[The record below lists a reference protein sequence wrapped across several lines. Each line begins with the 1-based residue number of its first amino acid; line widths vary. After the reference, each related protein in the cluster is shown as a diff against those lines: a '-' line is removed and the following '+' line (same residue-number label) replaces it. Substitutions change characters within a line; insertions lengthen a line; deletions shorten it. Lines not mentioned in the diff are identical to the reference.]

1 MEIEMKK
8 FLSKSTILCTI
19 IFMSINL
26 GIHSHASTLS
36 NKDYKIIEINEEFKL
51 IKPIGLVWVNPYV
64 RSDGT
69 SVRGHYRTSPDGYCW
84 NNFSGCR

>member
-1 MEIEMKK
+1 MKK
-8 FLSKSTILCTI
+8 FLNKSTILCTI

-26 GIHSHASTLS
+26 SIQSKASTLS

>member
-1 MEIEMKK
+1 MKK
-8 FLSKSTILCTI
+8 FLTKSAILSTI
-19 IFMSINL
+19 IFLSVNL
-26 GIHSHASTLS
+26 NIQSHASTLG
-36 NKDYKIIEINEEFKL
+36 NKDFKIMEINEEFKL

-64 RSDGT
+64 RSDGS

>member
-1 MEIEMKK
+1 M
-8 FLSKSTILCTI
+8 
-19 IFMSINL
+19 
-26 GIHSHASTLS
+26 
-36 NKDYKIIEINEEFKL
+36 EINEEFKL

-64 RSDGT
+64 RSDGS